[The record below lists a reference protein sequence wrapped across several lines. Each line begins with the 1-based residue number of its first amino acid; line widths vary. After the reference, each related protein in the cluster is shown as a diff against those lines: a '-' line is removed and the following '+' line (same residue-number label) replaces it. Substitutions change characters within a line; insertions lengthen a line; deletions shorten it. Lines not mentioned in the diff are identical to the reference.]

1 MTSKFQGSIEDGF
14 TLIEIMITLVILSIG
29 LVALAGLQVSAIKG
43 NTFSKRMTSAVSI
56 ANQKLEQIKNTAYDN
71 IISES
76 STQITTNYPNQP
88 SMTFTRQVTVMNNSP
103 LANTKTVNVTVT
115 WSDGSNLHSVPVTT
129 IISQ

>member
-1 MTSKFQGSIEDGF
+1 MSRRLISIEDGF

-43 NTFSKRMTSAVSI
+43 NAFSKRMTTAVSI
-56 ANQKLEQIKNTAYDN
+56 ANEKLEQVKDTPYAEILSD
-71 IISES
+71 SP
-76 STQITTNYPNQP
+76 TQILIDYPNEP
-88 SMTFTRQVTVMNNSP
+88 RMIFTRQVTVTNNVP

-115 WSDGSNLHSVPVTT
+115 WSDGSNSHSVPITT